1 MQKILLIEDDPLLV
15 DIYSTKLKQA
25 GFEVAVEMRGEKALQ
40 MVEEIKPD
48 LVMLDVVLPHVNG
61 WEILQ
66 ALKKSEQTKGVKVM
80 ILSNLGQK
88 EEIEK
93 GLKLG
98 AEQYLIKA
106 HYTPSQVVEEV
117 KKVIGG

>member
-40 MVEEIKPD
+40 MVEEGKPD
-48 LVMLDVVLPHVNG
+48 LVMLDVVLPHVDG

-66 ALKKSEQTKGVKVM
+66 ALKRSEQTKGIKVI

-93 GLKLG
+93 GLQLG

-117 KKVIGG
+117 KKIIGK